1 MTNSGLTP
9 STDSGGDLP
18 PYSPAD
24 IPTLFDLPELM
35 QALDAGPAT
44 AISLPSAHGGVLG
57 AQMLGQHV
65 VLAEHLVPG
74 KRALTLQASFIRSG
88 HGGTPLDVE
97 ARLRHGGRSFAV
109 VDLDLRQS
117 ETLVSHAD
125 VLLHAPEPGT
135 LRGSSPRAEV
145 PPPEECAPVRRALLP
160 WELREAP
167 GGATLWQRIPGAGDD
182 PTFWRALLA
191 HTTEIP
197 GLQWVRLAVHEQG
210 GADLNS
216 PVLTGSILSQ
226 RVSFLEEL
234 DVREWHRINVDEWWA
249 EYGRVSVRGSITDR
263 AGRIAVSYEQIALLR
278 EAPGQ

>member
-1 MTNSGLTP
+1 MTNSDVTP
-9 STDSGGDLP
+9 STAADGDLP
-18 PYSPAD
+18 PYSPTD
-24 IPTLFDLPELM
+24 IPTLFDFPELL
-35 QALDAGPAT
+35 QALDAGPT
-44 AISLPSAHGGVLG
+44 SAIALPSAHGGVLG
-57 AQMLGQHV
+57 SQMLGQHV
-65 VLAEHLVPG
+65 VLAERFVPG
-74 KRALTLQASFIRSG
+74 KRALTLQASFIR
-88 HGGTPLDVE
+88 GGRGGVLLDVE

-109 VDLDLRQS
+109 VDLELRQG
-117 ETLVSHAD
+117 EILVSRAD
-125 VLLHAPEPGT
+125 VLLHTPEQGT

-145 PPPEECAPVRRALLP
+145 PPPEDCAPVRRALMP
-160 WELREAP
+160 WEVREAP
-167 GGATLWQRIPGAGDD
+167 GGTTLWQRIPGAGDD
-182 PTFWRALLA
+182 PTIWRGLLA

-249 EYGRVSVRGSITDR
+249 EYGRVSVRGSISNR
-263 AGRIAVSYEQIALLR
+263 AGRIAVTFEQIALLR